1 MIKYD
6 NLSKK
11 ELREKLLR
19 MSPETLKEF
28 AELDK
33 ADSWLLELNLQE
45 MKREE
50 RESELDSKMGE

>member
-1 MIKYD
+1 MKKYD

-11 ELREKLLR
+11 ELHELLLK

-33 ADSWLLELNLQE
+33 ADSWLLALNLRE
-45 MKREE
+45 MDREE
-50 RESELDSKMGE
+50 TETDEKED